1 MKWHKP
7 PVDAGEVK
15 RLSRRYGTDLLT
27 SAILVRRGITRSE
40 DLPYYL
46 ENDFQYLHDPFL
58 FPDMVDVVERIE
70 QARREKEKVLVFG
83 DRDVDGITSTAVMVS
98 SLRSLGMDP
107 EWQLPEGDAAYGLT
121 RQVVE
126 DFAARSGTLIIAV
139 DCGITSV
146 EEIARGVEL
155 GVDTIVVDHHNPHE
169 ELPPAVAII
178 NPKVGDDYPF
188 DGLCACTVCSKV
200 RQALVI
206 GGTEVFGELI
216 TLINARP
223 IHKTIMVDAVMLEH
237 GIEVDR
243 VSEALVPGVARLE
256 TSRLQDFLVGRKL
269 VCYDQALQ
277 KKLLAEGLGPNVD
290 IYMFDLAEPIG
301 TLFPQ
306 LAGKSLLEM
315 REGARMTRYS
325 ERTEEIDVLLA
336 LYRSVV
342 DRQFPQIRDAVD
354 SVSDL
359 VALASIADMMP
370 ITDENRTLVRRG
382 LQRLNSDPHPG
393 LAALIREAGF
403 TGRTLVSRDIGWTIA
418 PLINAT
424 GRMGTPSVA
433 VQLLLSEDEAER
445 TRLAAEIRKLNVERR
460 KVGDDAWKA
469 VHPQVGASLERNEN
483 KLIAIHEPTM
493 HRGVTGII
501 AGRLSRRYN
510 LPAAVLT
517 TVDDIA
523 IGSVRSARGFVATT
537 FLSQFEDILERWGG
551 HNEAAGFNLAIDR
564 MDRFWDRLSSVAPS
578 ISLGADVEEEI
589 EIDAELP
596 AKYLTPDLETL
607 VMKFEP
613 YGQANP
619 ELRFLARKMV
629 LEEMQI
635 IGKEQDHLRLLLSGG
650 GYKWPAVYWGA
661 AEKAGRDFDIRDR
674 VDAVFEFTKNFY
686 NGNETVQLII
696 VDIRR
701 SGEQIVDAD

>member
-7 PVDAGEVK
+7 PVDAEEVK
-15 RLSRRYGTDLLT
+15 RISRRYGMDLLT
-27 SAILVRRGITRSE
+27 SAILVRRGITRA
-40 DLPYYL
+40 DKLPYYL

-70 QARREKEKVLVFG
+70 QARRENEKVLVFG

-98 SLRSLGMDP
+98 TLRALGMDP

-121 RQVVE
+121 RAVIE
-126 DFAARSGTLIIAV
+126 NFAARSGTLIIAV
-139 DCGITSV
+139 DCGVTSV

-155 GVDTIVVDHHNPHE
+155 GIDTIVVDHHNPHE

-178 NPKVGDDYPF
+178 NPKVGDEYPF
-188 DGLCACTVCSKV
+188 DGLCACAVCSKV
-200 RQALVI
+200 RQALAV
-206 GGTEVFGELI
+206 GGTDVFGDLI

-223 IHKTIMVDAVMLEH
+223 ANRTIIVDAVMLEH

-243 VSEALVPGVARLE
+243 VSEALVPGVARLQA
-256 TSRLQDFLVGRKL
+256 SRLQGFLVGRKL
-269 VCYDQALQ
+269 VCYDEPLQ
-277 KKLLAEGLGPNVD
+277 KKFLVEGLGPNVD
-290 IYMFDLAEPIG
+290 IFLFDLAESID

-315 REGARMTRYS
+315 REGAKLTRYS
-325 ERTEEIDVLLA
+325 EKTEEIDVLTA

-342 DRQFPQIRDAVD
+342 DRQYPQIRDAID

-370 ITDENRTLVRRG
+370 ITDENRPMVRRG

-393 LAALIREAGF
+393 LATLIKEAGF
-403 TGRTLVSRDIGWTIA
+403 TGRTLVSRDIGWTLA

-424 GRMGTPSVA
+424 GRMGTPSIA
-433 VQLLLSEDEAER
+433 VQLLLTDDESER
-445 TRLAAEIRKLNVERR
+445 NRLAVEIKKLNLERR
-460 KVGDDAWKA
+460 KVGDDAWKV
-469 VHPQVGASLERNEN
+469 VHPQVGESLARNEN

-517 TVDDIA
+517 TVNDIA
-523 IGSVRSARGFVATT
+523 IGSVRSARGFVATE

-551 HNEAAGFNLAIDR
+551 HNEAAGFNLAVNR
-564 MDRFWDRLSSVAPS
+564 MDSFWERLTSVASS
-578 ISLGADVEEEI
+578 ISLGDEVEEEI

-596 AKYLTPDLETL
+596 AKYLTPELETL
-607 VMKFEP
+607 VRRFEP

-629 LEEMQI
+629 LEDVQI

-650 GYKWPAVYWGA
+650 GYKWPSVYWGA
-661 AEKAGRDFDIRDR
+661 AGKVRSEFDVRDR
-674 VDAVFEFTKNFY
+674 VDVVFEFTKNFY

-696 VDIRR
+696 VDICR
-701 SGEQIVDAD
+701 SEEQVVDTE